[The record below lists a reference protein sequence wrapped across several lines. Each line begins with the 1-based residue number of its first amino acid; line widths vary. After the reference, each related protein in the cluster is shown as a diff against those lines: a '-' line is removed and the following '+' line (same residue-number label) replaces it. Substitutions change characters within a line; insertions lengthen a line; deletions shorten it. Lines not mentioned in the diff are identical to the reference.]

1 MDKKN
6 LKQEENLNDRE
17 NLSDSKIDE
26 MTDRDKKILRIL
38 CTKCKIQRVLKKMS
52 QSRS

>member
-26 MTDRDKKILRIL
+26 MTDHLSFL
-38 CTKCKIQRVLKKMS
+38 PV
-52 QSRS
+52 

>member
-26 MTDRDKKILRIL
+26 MTDRDKKNI
-38 CTKCKIQRVLKKMS
+38 TATMHEVQDSASVEENV
-52 QSRS
+52 